1 MVTTETS
8 IEPPPIFTSN
18 LPERES
24 FFIPMPT
31 AEASDS
37 SIRQARPAPAAV
49 TTSRKVRLSSPVAPL
64 GIDITTFGFI
74 TLFLKSFA
82 NNTSV
87 YALP

>member
-1 MVTTETS
+1 
-8 IEPPPIFTSN
+8 
-18 LPERES
+18 
-24 FFIPMPT
+24 MPT